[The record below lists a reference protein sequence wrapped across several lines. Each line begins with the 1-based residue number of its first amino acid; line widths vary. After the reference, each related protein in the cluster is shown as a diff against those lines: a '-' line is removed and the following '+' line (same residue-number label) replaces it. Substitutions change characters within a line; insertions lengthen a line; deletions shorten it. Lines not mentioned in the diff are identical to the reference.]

1 MTMKRPVPSRLL
13 VKQIRA
19 LCGRPAWTFPV
30 AALLSLGTLSTA
42 WADPTGGIVVSGQGT
57 ISTPAP
63 GTTVIEQA
71 SQHLQLNWNTFDVAA
86 NETVQFQQP
95 SASAVA
101 LNRILD
107 QNPSQVFGRIDANGQ
122 VILVNPNGLL
132 FGQSAQLNVGSLVA
146 SSLDVVGFDAVT
158 GRYTFGTSG
167 TDIGAVIN
175 EGSITAGPGGSVT
188 LLGGRVTNNGSIVA
202 SYGTVNLAAGRS
214 ATLDL
219 AGDGLLQLEVDSQ
232 LVENESGA
240 AAAVENNGS
249 VQANGGRV
257 LLTAQALDGVFVNL
271 VNNTGVVRANRIDDS
286 GGTIRLVSTGG
297 TVRSSGTLD
306 ASAGDAVSTG
316 GRVEML
322 GEQVGLFGNARVDV
336 SGATGGGTA
345 LIGGDYQGKNPNVPN
360 ATRTY
365 VGANA
370 IIDADAGSSGD
381 GGKVIVWADEFT
393 RYGGH
398 ISARGGTQSGDG
410 GFAEVSGKESM
421 AFTGSADLSAA
432 QGDGGTL
439 LLDPLSI
446 TIASGSSTDT
456 DIDDGTYA
464 FAEDST
470 TDAVIGDA
478 TIESLLSGGFD
489 VRLQG
494 TTAIL
499 QNADADIDRDRRPH
513 LHRPL

>member
-1 MTMKRPVPSRLL
+1 M
-13 VKQIRA
+13 
-19 LCGRPAWTFPV
+19 
-30 AALLSLGTLSTA
+30 
-42 WADPTGGIVVSGQGT
+42 
-57 ISTPAP
+57 
-63 GTTVIEQA
+63 
-71 SQHLQLNWNTFDVAA
+71 
-86 NETVQFQQP
+86 
-95 SASAVA
+95 
-101 LNRILD
+101 
-107 QNPSQVFGRIDANGQ
+107 
-122 VILVNPNGLL
+122 
-132 FGQSAQLNVGSLVA
+132 
-146 SSLDVVGFDAVT
+146 T